1 LKPIQHCLSLFL
13 KGVGI
18 GSADIIPGV
27 SGGTIALITGIYEE
41 LLEAIQAFDMTAF
54 RLLKKGQFK
63 ALWQHLHGTFL
74 LPLLAGIGLS
84 LATTA
89 QLVTYLLVHYPI
101 QTWSFVGGLLLIAAC
116 TVYQQIKQWHLRTL
130 LVSLGGLVLAYSLT
144 QTAPLHTPNTNWFIG
159 LAGGIAVCALLLPGI
174 SGSFMLLLL
183 GKYAFM
189 LHALKDFKL
198 SILVPFSLG
207 GVVGLLGYSRL
218 IAWLLRQHHDN
229 TVALLAGF
237 MLGSLNTVW
246 PWKQLCDPLALGH
259 SRLLVAQNLSPLQF
273 QAAYHQD
280 PLVPQALLWMGL
292 GMLLVVGMERH
303 ARSKNHKAS
312 PRHGQDLCSKQ

>member
-1 LKPIQHCLSLFL
+1 MKAIQHYLSLFL

-27 SGGTIALITGIYEE
+27 SGGTVALITGIYEE
-41 LLEAIQAFDMTAF
+41 LLEAIQAFDMSAF
-54 RLLKKGQFK
+54 RLLKKGQCK

-89 QLVTYLLVHYPI
+89 QLVTYLLVYYPI
-101 QTWSFVGGLLLIAAC
+101 QTWSFVGGLLLLAAC

-144 QTAPLHTPNTNWFIG
+144 QTAPLHTPNTGWFIG
-159 LAGGIAVCALLLPGI
+159 LAGAIAVCAMLLPGI

-183 GKYAFM
+183 GKYSFM

-198 SILVPFSLG
+198 GILITFSLG
-207 GVVGLLGYSRL
+207 GVVGLLSFSRL
-218 IAWLLRQHHDN
+218 VAWLLRQHHDN
-229 TVALLAGF
+229 TLALLAGF
-237 MLGSLNTVW
+237 MLGSLNQVW
-246 PWKQLCDPLALGH
+246 PWKQHYGFLALSDG
-259 SRLLVAQNLSPLQF
+259 SLAATQNPFSLQL
-273 QAAYHQD
+273 QTAYHQD
-280 PLVPQALLWMGL
+280 PLVLQALLWMSL
-292 GMLLVVGMERH
+292 GILLVIGMKGKRV
-303 ARSKNHKAS
+303 AKS
-312 PRHGQDLCSKQ
+312 PKPKPYWSRPV